1 MQKLYTVSKA
11 RLGADRGSD
20 REFLIAKF
28 RLKLKK
34 LGKTTRLFRYD
45 LDQIPYDYTVEV
57 GNRFKGHDLIECP
70 MKYGRRF
77 MILYRRQGL
86 RPTPKKKCRKQN
98 GCLRRPYK

>member
-20 REFLIAKF
+20 HEFHIAKF

-45 LDQIPYDYTVEV
+45 LDQILYDYTVEV
-57 GNRFKGHDLIECP
+57 GNRFKGHDLIERP
-70 MKYGRRF
+70 MKNGQRF
-77 MILYRRQGL
+77 MILYRTRDQDHPHG
-86 RPTPKKKCRKQN
+86 KEM
-98 GCLRRPYK
+98 